1 MITNPYPGKFITF
14 EGIDGS
20 GKSEQF
26 RRAIT
31 VLGAYHPEIKFFE
44 TKEPTKEASGV
55 KIYDILFGRHPLFKL
70 EEMSPF
76 DMQELYFED
85 RMVHYRNFVIPKLI
99 DGIHVIS
106 DRGVASKVYGVNSPG
121 DFDKLSKLEEEMF
134 KEGNVQYIWPDA
146 ILIYDVPVSVAIER
160 LKAKNVELD
169 KFEEERNLVRVRQNY
184 IDFLSQFPNCYI
196 INGDADPTTVF
207 VETRRILGKIF
218 DISEWNT

>member
-1 MITNPYPGKFITF
+1 MLSNPYAGKFITF

-26 RRAIT
+26 RRALT
-31 VLGAYHPEIKFFE
+31 VMGAYHPEIKFFE

-70 EEMSPF
+70 ESMRPF

-85 RMVHYRNFVIPKLI
+85 RIVHYKNIVIPKLM

-106 DRGVASKVYGVNSPG
+106 DRGAASKVYGVNHPS
-121 DFDKLSKLEEEMF
+121 DFVTLSKLEEDMF
-134 KEGNVQYIWPDA
+134 KQADVPYIWPDA
-146 ILIYDVPVSVAIER
+146 ILIYDVPVSVAMER

-169 KFEEERNLVRVRQNY
+169 KFEQEQNLIRVKQNY
-184 IDFLSQFPNCYI
+184 LDFANQFTNCHIIDGN
-196 INGDADPTTVF
+196 ADPTAVF

-218 DISEWNT
+218 GVSEWNK